1 MEKGATTML
10 STEEAGVLT
19 NYDFVARRA
28 MESLFRTLENFS
40 EGTIVVDA
48 QARVVW
54 INQRYA
60 TRFGF
65 EDPQKAIGLDCE
77 KVVPNSLMREV
88 VETGKPILLDLMET
102 RQDPMIV
109 IRLPILDDEGNC
121 VGAVG
126 FALFDE
132 LKTLTPLVARY
143 DRIREELA
151 SAHRTLEQTRR
162 AKYTFASFIG
172 NCSATLEVKRLARL
186 AAQSDAPTLLLGET
200 GTGKELLTHAIH
212 AASSRATRPL
222 VSVNV
227 AAIPDTLLEVE
238 FFGAA
243 PGAYTGAERKGRKGK
258 FELADGGTLFLDEI
272 GDMPLI
278 LQSKL
283 LRAIQEQEIEP
294 IGSNRIIRV
303 DVRIIAATSADLPA
317 LVAAGKFRAD
327 LYYRLNVLPIP
338 LPPLRERQLDLL
350 PLVYSLL
357 DEICSRTER
366 HVPVLTQA
374 ALQLLGQYHWPGNVR
389 QLRNVLERMVVTQE
403 GREVDEDRIAFL
415 LGISLPSAPPAAAPA
430 AAGEEAVSTAD
441 APGYADAMARF
452 EAQYLARAL
461 GQHAGNVASAA
472 ASVGLSRAAFYKKLS
487 AHKGAG
493 LINAQNQWAGG

>member
-1 MEKGATTML
+1 ML

-19 NYDFVARRA
+19 NYDVVARRA

-54 INQRYA
+54 INKRYA

-77 KVVPNSLMREV
+77 KVVPNSLLREV

-109 IRLPILDDEGNC
+109 IRLPIRDDAGNC

-132 LKTLTPLVARY
+132 LKTLTPLFAHY

-151 SAHRTLEQTRR
+151 SAHRSLEQTRR

-172 NCSATLEVKRLARL
+172 NCAATLEVKRLARL
-186 AAQSDAPTLLLGET
+186 AAQSDAATLLLGET
-200 GTGKELLTHAIH
+200 GTGKELLAHAIH

-294 IGSNRIIRV
+294 IGSNRLIPV

-317 LVAAGKFRAD
+317 LVEAGKFRAD
-327 LYYRLNVLPIP
+327 LYYRLNVLPIA

-357 DEICSRTER
+357 DEICSRIER

-415 LGISLPSAPPAAAPA
+415 LGISLPSAPVAVVEAAAVAPAAGEAATSPAAAL
-430 AAGEEAVSTAD
+430 
-441 APGYADAMARF
+441 GYADAMARF
-452 EAQYLARAL
+452 EAHYLVTAL
-461 GQHAGNVASAA
+461 GQHAGNVATAA

-487 AHKGAG
+487 AHKSAG
-493 LINAQNQWAGG
+493 LINDRNLLVGG